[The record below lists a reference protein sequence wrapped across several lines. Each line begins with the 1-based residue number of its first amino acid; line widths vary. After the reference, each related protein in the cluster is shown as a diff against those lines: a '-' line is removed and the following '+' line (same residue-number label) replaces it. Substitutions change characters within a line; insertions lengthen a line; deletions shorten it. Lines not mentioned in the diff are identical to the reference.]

1 MALSSLRNSVT
12 CLFIT
17 MLTVYVL
24 YSSKLIL
31 RKDEYPKCSL
41 QTLDVSTK
49 ENLQTVVP
57 PLANSSSDESK
68 KQEQPPPVQPVITPY
83 TPPEDDTELKHVF
96 FGIAASS
103 NLWEKGKEY
112 KKLWWRPKKSHPL
125 AKELENIQDG
135 CIQRY
140 PALYG
145 SDDRIQ
151 ACMAELGVPLTKE
164 IGFHQYDVYGNLLGL
179 LGAHPVTPV
188 VSLHHLDVVNPI
200 FPGKTRV
207 QGLKNLFESVKLDS
221 ASIIQQ
227 SICYN
232 EKQYWSISVSWGF
245 VVQIIRGIISPRE
258 LEMPTRTFL
267 NWYRRDGY
275 TAYAFN
281 TRPVSKH
288 PGQKPFMYY
297 MTTTK
302 YDEKRRQVIGVYK
315 HDKESH
321 QHCTWKSDP
330 PEKLDSIFVLKSPD
344 SSR

>member
-1 MALSSLRNSVT
+1 MIYRNNESPLILTHLRSPNHREFLYSIIFLLLVAGYLVRT
-12 CLFIT
+12 HLLF
-17 MLTVYVL
+17 VSRA
-24 YSSKLIL
+24 SSKLQKKF
-31 RKDEYPKCSL
+31 RNVKSL
-41 QTLDVSTK
+41 MI
-49 ENLQTVVP
+49 P
-57 PLANSSSDESK
+57 SSM
-68 KQEQPPPVQPVITPY
+68 
-83 TPPEDDTELKHVF
+83 TELQKLLDRYSTSESNSFWLKNLFLVALEQLGYSLEKIRGSA
-96 FGIAASS
+96 FGGNMLGPAY
-103 NLWEKGKEY
+103 G
-112 KKLWWRPKKSHPL
+112 
-125 AKELENIQDG
+125 DG

-245 VVQIIRGIISPRE
+245 VVQIIRGVISPRE